1 MSSRKNSHNEQV
13 RSLKSVHSN
22 ESEVA
27 DDNILAPMK
36 NTSRKVRVVG
46 NSEVVTLPS
55 NVKEKL
61 SIESGDEIEFL
72 EQNGRIVIRKST
84 LNCNQKDRKHK

>member
-1 MSSRKNSHNEQV
+1 MSKHMTYQKNSQIEP
-13 RSLKSVHSN
+13 
-22 ESEVA
+22 EEVA

-36 NTSRKVRVVG
+36 NTARKVRIVG

-61 SIESGDEIEFL
+61 SIQNGDEIEFL
-72 EQNGRIVIRKST
+72 EQNGRIVIRKSI
-84 LNCNQKDRKHK
+84 LNSNQKERKHK